1 MPAGISLVHVEV
13 KCTKFDEVGIMFVIM
28 MLLALN
34 KFAVI
39 YMT

>member
-13 KCTKFDEVGIMFVIM
+13 KYTKFDEVGIMFVI